1 VTSKKSKLT
10 PRRPSLWTG
19 LVWLKPLQP
28 GALEG
33 RAGAYT
39 NIVTWAADADEFRKN
54 SETIAAKMDLYVM
67 EVENVR
73 LVSSLEAEGTLTEE
87 LEDMVQRAEGNPKAI
102 IYGTFHTYP
111 HEDA

>member
-1 VTSKKSKLT
+1 MTAKESKRVQ
-10 PRRPSLWTG
+10 RRLDLWTG
-19 LVWLKPLQP
+19 LVWLKPLKP
-28 GALEG
+28 DALEG

-39 NIVTWAADADEFRKN
+39 NIVTWATGTDEFRRN
-54 SETIAAKMDLYVM
+54 CDTIAAKMDLYVM

-87 LEDMVQRAEGNPKAI
+87 LEEMVLRAEGNPKAI